1 MVTFTSLALAT
12 LILHPCPLIMSYVSF
27 FCVYTTVMH
36 LACLCSIHVFYINSV
51 TLAPLQ
57 DVCYCARK
65 KEEVEKKKS
74 MQAVINA
81 ALSLNLAHTPTLPTI
96 LQLTVG
102 ACLQKVAHAPT
113 IELIIVLVL

>member
-1 MVTFTSLALAT
+1 
-12 LILHPCPLIMSYVSF
+12 
-27 FCVYTTVMH
+27 
-36 LACLCSIHVFYINSV
+36 
-51 TLAPLQ
+51 
-57 DVCYCARK
+57 
-65 KEEVEKKKS
+65 